1 MEKKTINNRKT
12 YTISMSKFLDWIFDN
27 DEDNGYWTE
36 RMKYELLEHG
46 TFNISAD
53 HILHDRDSLPIH
65 LFEEY
70 YTSDDYDGEDEI
82 YLFEHDIKVIE

>member
-12 YTISMSKFLDWIFDN
+12 YTISMSKFLDWIFDDN
-27 DEDNGYWTE
+27 EDLMYWAK
-36 RMKYELLEHG
+36 RMKEELLEHG

-70 YTSDDYDGEDEI
+70 YTSDDYDEGDEI
-82 YLFEHDIKVIE
+82 YLFEHDIKVIK